1 MILVMN
7 KIKVDIDEILIN
19 DNNPFYL
26 KIEKERKYN
35 LIVQENVHC
44 KLIIV
49 GYSNYDM
56 NINLKRNSQ
65 LIVNSLNI
73 NNNANVL
80 VNLEEFSKVIYN
92 HSVISQNNSV
102 NKFTINHNN
111 DNTESILNN
120 NGINIL
126 DNKLYFSIDGV
137 IPLGKKNIIC
147 NQNSKII
154 NISNGDSKIIPN
166 LIIDSDDIVANHSA
180 YIGKIDDDIKMY
192 FQTRGISNKGIES
205 LIYKALLLNKMD
217 LSIEKEEFNQIIN
230 EWW

>member
-1 MILVMN
+1 MN

-35 LIVQENVHC
+35 LIVQENVYC

-92 HSVISQNNSV
+92 HSVICQNNSV

-217 LSIEKEEFNQIIN
+217 LSVEKEEFNQIIN